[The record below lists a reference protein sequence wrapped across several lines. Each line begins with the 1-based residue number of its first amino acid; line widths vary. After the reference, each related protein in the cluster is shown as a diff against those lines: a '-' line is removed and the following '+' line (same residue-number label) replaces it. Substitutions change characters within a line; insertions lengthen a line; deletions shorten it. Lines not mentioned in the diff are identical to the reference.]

1 MKFNT
6 PLIVLFIIST
16 NSFSQEK
23 LKSHNEQNGGCKS
36 HCYKNE
42 SIFKY
47 LNSNNKNIKL
57 KKRNLNSCVN
67 RNLCRG

>member
-1 MKFNT
+1 MNFNT
-6 PLIVLFIIST
+6 FLIVLFIIST
-16 NSFSQEK
+16 NFFSQEK

-36 HCYKNE
+36 HCFKNE
-42 SIFKY
+42 SIFKN

-57 KKRNLNSCVN
+57 KRRNLNSYVN

>member
-6 PLIVLFIIST
+6 FLIVLFIIST
-16 NSFSQEK
+16 EFFAQEK

-36 HCYKNE
+36 HCIKNE
-42 SIFKY
+42 SIFKI
-47 LNSNNKNIKL
+47 LNSNNKNIKF